1 MGKKD
6 VGQLIRHIWVS
17 TYGDLK
23 SIDLF
28 TALKQHI
35 EGKQIKSLDFART
48 CSEEC
53 GRYVELLRASKD
65 DLGEAARPV
74 SVLVNDL
81 GFDQTLPLLLS
92 AHTMLSNGDL
102 NKVARLVLVFVTR
115 YSMFLGL
122 DMSGLENTMFL
133 LAREI
138 REISK
143 SKVLGHIKNTLIKRA
158 PDNKQ
163 ILAMKV
169 EGEQLE
175 LMQQDAVYVLS
186 RLAYKMQTK
195 TKEVGLSES
204 NLEHIF
210 PKNPAPEWGDVS
222 DLEEYLWHLGNLT
235 MLGTRMNG
243 AVANAAYQTK
253 RPYYQKNTELV
264 MAQKL
269 AAEYQTWDVAAIQ
282 KRAKQ
287 L

>member
-1 MGKKD
+1 MASIPVRSQRDAFKIFETLNDRGLRLSVPDLLLNFLMGLANSDGERDQIRRYWDGIIEAMGKKD

-102 NKVARLVLVFVTR
+102 NKVARLVR
-115 YSMFLGL
+115 
-122 DMSGLENTMFL
+122 
-133 LAREI
+133 
-138 REISK
+138 
-143 SKVLGHIKNTLIKRA
+143 
-158 PDNKQ
+158 
-163 ILAMKV
+163 
-169 EGEQLE
+169 
-175 LMQQDAVYVLS
+175 
-186 RLAYKMQTK
+186 
-195 TKEVGLSES
+195 
-204 NLEHIF
+204 
-210 PKNPAPEWGDVS
+210 
-222 DLEEYLWHLGNLT
+222 
-235 MLGTRMNG
+235 
-243 AVANAAYQTK
+243 
-253 RPYYQKNTELV
+253 
-264 MAQKL
+264 
-269 AAEYQTWDVAAIQ
+269 
-282 KRAKQ
+282 
-287 L
+287 